1 MFWQKGY
8 CMKNTKEKLL
18 ENATQMFA
26 EYGFDGV
33 STRDLVAMSGVNL
46 CTINYYF
53 GSKQK
58 LYDAVIDKI
67 IMDVKTSFVDR
78 LDYEL
83 ENHNMSS
90 LNQLLFAIGSFF
102 DYVFSDKIS
111 NAMSLITIREFLM
124 PLSSGNKIYTEILGP
139 LKTRAAKLIM
149 DITGWDKTTADIQ
162 AHCMVG
168 QIMSFKVHQNAVRYT
183 RNFLQD
189 VKQQILENC
198 KTLLSDNKLRGI
210 K

>member
-111 NAMSLITIREFLM
+111 NAMFLITIREFLM

-139 LKTRAAKLIM
+139 LKMRAAKLIM
-149 DITGWDKTTADIQ
+149 DVAGWDKTTADIQ

-168 QIMSFKVHQNAVRYT
+168 QIMSFKVHQNAARYT

-198 KTLLSDNKLRGI
+198 KTLLSDNKPRGI